1 MKKLVA
7 TASVAAAF
15 LSVAPLAFAETTIE
29 TCPSDSTFAI
39 LCKLNFANVVPFL
52 VSLIFVV
59 AVIVAL
65 FYLIYGGIR
74 WITSGGDKGAVE
86 AARQHIIAAVIG
98 LVIVFLSYFIV
109 SLIMQFFL
117 GTNLGSL
124 TIPSIPNK
132 P

>member
-7 TASVAAAF
+7 TTSAVAAF
-15 LSVAPLAFAETTIE
+15 LSMAPLAFAETTLN
-29 TCPSDSTFAI
+29 TCPSDSTFAV
-39 LCKLNFANVVPFL
+39 LCNLHFDNVIPFL
-52 VSLIFVV
+52 VSLIFVI

-98 LVIVFLSYFIV
+98 LVIVFLSYFVV

-117 GTNLGSL
+117 GTNLGKL
-124 TIPSIPNK
+124 TIPSIPH
-132 P
+132 